1 MQFGYYA
8 KRYLKDVVYGAND
21 GIITTF
27 AVVASIEGAKLGTF
41 AILAVG
47 FASLFADG
55 FSMAT
60 SSFLANSSDQ
70 DAKSDVCEEIVEENP
85 TIAALVT
92 FLAFMSAGST
102 PLLPYVFISSHRDN
116 LYMLSAIIAITT
128 MFLIG
133 GFRTKVTGKNFFMAG
148 AEMALLGGTAATVAF
163 FIGEFAGR
171 YQ

>member
-1 MQFGYYA
+1 MQVGKYA
-8 KRYLKDVVYGAND
+8 KRYIRDVVYGAND

-27 AVVASIEGAKLGTF
+27 AVVASMEGAKLGTF

-60 SSFLANSSDQ
+60 SSFLANRSDQ
-70 DAKSDVCEEIVEENP
+70 DVKNHDGIKASEEKPILGS
-85 TIAALVT
+85 IVT
-92 FLAFMSAGST
+92 FCAFLTAGST
-102 PLLPYVFISSHRDN
+102 PLLPYILLNSNRED
-116 LYMLSAIIAITT
+116 LYLLSAIMAFTT

-133 GFRTKVTGKNFFMAG
+133 GFRTKLTGKNFLLAG
-148 AEMALLGGTAATVAF
+148 AEMTIIGGTAATVAF